1 MRSSF
6 PVIHE
11 RMPHSSIQSS
21 ERWRIQVNMQNIFNR
36 KYYLTADGNNNIS
49 PGVPASGRI
58 ALIARF

>member
-1 MRSSF
+1 
-6 PVIHE
+6 
-11 RMPHSSIQSS
+11 
-21 ERWRIQVNMQNIFNR
+21 MQNIFNR